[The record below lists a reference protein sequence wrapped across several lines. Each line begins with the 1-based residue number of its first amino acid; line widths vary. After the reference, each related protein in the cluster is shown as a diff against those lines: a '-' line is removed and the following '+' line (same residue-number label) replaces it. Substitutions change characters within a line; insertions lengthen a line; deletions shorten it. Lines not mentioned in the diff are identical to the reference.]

1 MLRYVENHPKR
12 FFCAVTLVYVS
23 VTFCWSVA
31 SGALTPMAPAPAGA
45 SGLGWARRTQ
55 WEVTLDGD
63 GVYRAYYV
71 QRVWPE
77 QLIVTVS
84 TTEGERDWGDWLLWG
99 SKGARSRISHVIDRA
114 SGRILKRYDHGARQF
129 LSPGKENSRFLKM
142 GRAVASGEGIV
153 APGRSLIEKLAIEQ
167 KPWSGFHA
175 DPQKVT
181 TTLCPAQ
188 FGLRLNFLGIDS
200 CADLAGMQAG
210 DILVRISPW
219 DYNHEVLTSYIELR
233 NGIAERFLVGDPVE
247 LEYLRP
253 LPDGGYNLLRAAV
266 AFPGIPGMDREP
278 GSLSLRF
285 EQEWQAREQP
295 VEKALLATMAA
306 QTDRTADNDDL
317 MARLALTEEP
327 VDAYRLAPV
336 RTAHKH
342 PFLMEN
348 MAAYY
353 VNRLPGPG
361 AGRISKQVGWLDNV
375 FLTNSSKKPSRI
387 AVRDDYRGKDLEA
400 HLDYIE
406 DLLRVALHYR
416 QEAFKGF
423 SEEKKEFIQQQ
434 AAALLEGFVA
444 SHMMC
449 FDRNLTRQRD
459 NVELLKIAHRLNME
473 ALIQQAL
480 TLSRTVDHEFLSSLK
495 HVMTASPNAAGRI
508 ATRETEWG
516 TIILGGSADDRY
528 LKESN
533 AAVVIDLA
541 GDDFYANNTG
551 SSMPGSIPSAV
562 LVDFEGDDHY
572 ENWEHMRQGCG
583 FMGVGILLDC
593 AGDDSYVG
601 IRSCQGAGFMGIGVL
616 ADMDGNDS
624 YRAIDYGQ
632 GVGQFG
638 AGFLLDDRGQN
649 RYEGRQVC
657 QGVGLTWG
665 VGLLHSGDPDGDDSY
680 YNKGQYASG
689 YGDAGSFEGWGQGL
703 GVGHRP
709 FASGGIGM
717 LVDQGGN
724 DDYEGGTFSLGGGY
738 YYGMGILN
746 DRGNGA
752 DRYRGSRYNIGFT
765 AHQAIGIFIDEGG
778 GDHYLTT
785 HYVGMGMAWDES
797 CTLFIDQRGDDTYVA
812 PHFAFGASAMN
823 GFALF
828 IDADGSDRYVGSRP
842 AKVYGNSYHKG
853 TSIGYFLDLGKG
865 KDVFGS
871 NRKEGEIS
879 AEDDHAFFVDGPSSA
894 DALDRL
900 QKNTL
905 RPDAQ

>member
-1 MLRYVENHPKR
+1 M
-12 FFCAVTLVYVS
+12 
-23 VTFCWSVA
+23 
-31 SGALTPMAPAPAGA
+31 
-45 SGLGWARRTQ
+45 
-55 WEVTLDGD
+55 DGD

-71 QRVWPE
+71 QRVSPE

-84 TTEGERDWGDWLLWG
+84 VTEKERDWGDWLVWG
-99 SKGARSRISHVIDRA
+99 SKGAASRISYVIDRA
-114 SGRILKRYDHGARQF
+114 GGRILRRYDHGSRQ
-129 LSPGKENSRFLKM
+129 SVVPGTDVSSFVKM
-142 GRAVASGEGIV
+142 GRTVASGEGIV
-153 APGRSLIEKLAIEQ
+153 APGRPLVEELAIEQ
-167 KPWSGFHA
+167 KLWSGFYA
-175 DPQKVT
+175 APQKVT

-188 FGLRLNFLGIDS
+188 FGLRLNFLGVHS

-219 DYNHEVLTSYIELR
+219 DYNHEVLTSYIELG

-253 LPDGGYNLLRAAV
+253 LPDGGYELLKTNV
-266 AFPGIPGMDREP
+266 AFPGIPVMNREP
-278 GSLSLRF
+278 GPALLRF
-285 EQEWQAREQP
+285 EREWQARKQP
-295 VEKALLATMAA
+295 LEKELLVTMSA
-306 QTDRTADNDDL
+306 QTNRTADNNDL
-317 MARLALTEEP
+317 MARLALTEKTA
-327 VDAYRLAPV
+327 DAYRLAAV

-342 PFLMEN
+342 PFLMAD

-353 VNRLPGPG
+353 VNRLPRPEV
-361 AGRISKQVGWLDNV
+361 RRVSEQVGWLDSV
-375 FLTNSSKKPSRI
+375 FLTKASKKPGQI
-387 AVRDDYRGKDLEA
+387 AVADYRGKDLEA

-406 DLLRVALHYR
+406 ELLCAAFHYN
-416 QEAFKGF
+416 QEAFRSF
-423 SEEKKEFIQQQ
+423 SEQEKKFIQQQ
-434 AAALLEGFVA
+434 AAPLLEGFVA
-444 SHMMC
+444 AHMMC
-449 FDRNLTRQRD
+449 FDRNLTRQRG
-459 NVELLKIAHRLNME
+459 NVELLKIAHRLDME
-473 ALIQQAL
+473 ALIQQGL
-480 TLSRTVDHEFLSSLK
+480 TLSRMADREFLTSLE
-495 HVMTASPNAAGRI
+495 HLMTASANAAGRI

-516 TIILGGSADDRY
+516 TIILGGRADDRY
-528 LKESN
+528 LKESD
-533 AAVVIDLA
+533 AAVIVELA

-551 SSMPGSIPSAV
+551 SSIPGAIPSAV

-593 AGDDSYVG
+593 AGEDSYVG
-601 IRSCQGAGFMGIGVL
+601 IRCCQGVGFMGIGVL

-624 YRAIDYGQ
+624 YRAMDYGQ

-649 RYEGRQVC
+649 RYEGHQVC

-665 VGLLHSGDPDGDDSY
+665 IGLLHSGDPDGDDSY
-680 YNKGQYASG
+680 YNKGQHASG
-689 YGDAGSFEGWGQGL
+689 YADAGSFEGWGQGL

-717 LVDQGGN
+717 LVDEGGD
-724 DDYEGGTFSLGGGY
+724 DDYQGGTFSLGGGY

-765 AHQAIGIFIDEGG
+765 AHQAVGIFIDEGG
-778 GDHYLTT
+778 DDHYLTT
-785 HYVGMGMAWDES
+785 HYVAMGMAWDES

-900 QKNTL
+900 QENAL